1 LINGG
6 NLEDEEE
13 KTNKYYASLI
23 RPRQL
28 TGKVTDEIRYE
39 HSFEV
44 NCILLSKYINQPVK
58 SLTTKEYFTLI
69 EQYNKNKK

>member
-1 LINGG
+1 LTNGG
-6 NLEDEEE
+6 DLDAEE
-13 KTNKYYASLI
+13 KKTNQYFSSLI

-28 TGKVTDEIRYE
+28 TGKMTDEVRYE

-44 NCILLSKYINQPVK
+44 NCIVLSKYINQPVK